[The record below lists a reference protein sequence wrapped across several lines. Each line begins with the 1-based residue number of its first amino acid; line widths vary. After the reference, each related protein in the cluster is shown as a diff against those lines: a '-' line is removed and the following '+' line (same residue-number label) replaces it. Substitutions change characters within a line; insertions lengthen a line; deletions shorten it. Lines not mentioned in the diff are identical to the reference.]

1 MTANSGINLE
11 TRLTLKLD
19 KEIESQL
26 ETIIPQMQGIAT
38 EFEIDKADKK
48 SPFRNILSFSLETSS
63 LEAIKTQIRYQI
75 GRSESSRVWKIKK
88 TRGVFAAVIADK
100 LGELI
105 EDAKNVLNR
114 IKNNLEE
121 KDALKEYIK
130 ARESLL
136 EQEIHL
142 KLTRLYLGYLA
153 REHTAK
159 VGEAKYSAEQ
169 SQNEK
174 SSNKERM

>member
-1 MTANSGINLE
+1 MTTNSGIDLE
-11 TRLTLKLD
+11 TQLTLRLD
-19 KEIESQL
+19 KEIQSQL
-26 ETIIPQMQGIAT
+26 ETIIPQMQGIAQ
-38 EFEIDKADKK
+38 EFEIEKADKK

-88 TRGVFAAVIADK
+88 PRGVFAAVIADK

-114 IKNNLEE
+114 IKDNLEE
-121 KDALKEYIK
+121 EDALKEYIK
-130 ARESLL
+130 AREALL
-136 EQEIHL
+136 EQNIHL

-169 SQNEK
+169 S
-174 SSNKERM
+174 